1 MRITE
6 EMKQQLEREL
16 PSRAAVQEELRNY
29 LAVTGMNVHEFAQAC
44 SRSVSAIT
52 FFLAG
57 TYNQVAESDLFIR
70 KAVREFIIAH
80 PVIAETKAPGMLYKT
95 EDYQHLLKYFYLA
108 LRHHRA
114 YVVQADPG
122 IGKTFNTK
130 HLIAELNRK
139 EMSKNGTGRRAYFV
153 RASGTMKPTQLLRE
167 IAIAC
172 GVSSVGDSRRI
183 LRMLRRTFTGRSV
196 LIVIDE
202 AQQLCVSA
210 LEAVRE
216 LLDESPNCGLLVIGS
231 HELEHNFTLHAI
243 ELEQWNSRI
252 AGFRTLD
259 GLNEDGAMTILAE
272 EFPKT
277 PKTELHSIVEDC
289 RVAHLRSVG
298 KQRPAK
304 YISAR
309 RLFTAIEDLKSE
321 EEESDE

>member
-1 MRITE
+1 MRITD

-16 PSRAAVQEELRNY
+16 PSSTAVREELRDY
-29 LAVTGMNVHEFAQAC
+29 LAVTGMNISEFAEAC
-44 SRSVSAIT
+44 SRSYSAIN
-52 FFLAG
+52 FFLKG
-57 TYNQVAESDLFIR
+57 SYSLVAESDLYIR
-70 KAVREFIIAH
+70 KAVRDFLTAH
-80 PVIAETKAPGMLYKT
+80 PVKPDTRAPGKLYKT
-95 EDYQHLLKYFYLA
+95 EDYQQLRKYFYLA

-122 IGKTFNTK
+122 IGKTFNSK

-139 EMSKNGTGRRAYFV
+139 EMSKNGAGRRAYFV

-183 LRMLRRTFTGRSV
+183 LRTLRHVFAGRPV

-202 AQQLCVSA
+202 AQQLSVSA

-216 LLDESPNCGLLVIGS
+216 LLDEPPNCGLLVIGS

-252 AGFRTLD
+252 AAFRTLD
-259 GLNEDGAMTILAE
+259 GLDEDGAMAILAE

-277 PKTELHSIVEDC
+277 PRAELRSIMEDC
-289 RVAHLRSVG
+289 RVSHLRSVG

-309 RLFTAIEDLKSE
+309 RLFTAIEDIKSE
-321 EEESDE
+321 EEADE

>member
-16 PSRAAVQEELRNY
+16 PSSTAVREELRNY
-29 LAVTGMNVHEFAQAC
+29 LAVTGMYVLEFAQAC
-44 SRSVSAIT
+44 TRSYSSVH
-52 FFLAG
+52 FFLNDN
-57 TYNQVAESDLFIR
+57 YSQVAESDLFIR
-70 KAVREFIIAH
+70 KAIHEFITAH
-80 PVIAETKAPGMLYKT
+80 PVTPETKAPGKLYKT
-95 EDYQHLLKYFYLA
+95 EDYQHLRNYFYLA

-139 EMSKNGTGRRAYFV
+139 EMSKNGAGRRAYFV
-153 RASGTMKPTQLLRE
+153 RASSTMKPTQLLRE

-172 GVSSVGDSRRI
+172 GVSSVGDSRRL
-183 LRMLRRTFTGRSV
+183 LRMLRRAFTGRSV

-216 LLDESPNCGLLVIGS
+216 LLDEPPNCGLLIIGS
-231 HELEHNFTLHAI
+231 HELERNFTLHAI

-252 AGFRTLD
+252 AAFRTLD
-259 GLNEDGAMTILAE
+259 GLNEEGAMAILVE

-277 PKTELHSIVEDC
+277 TKAELRSIMEDC
-289 RVAHLRSVG
+289 RVPHLRSAG
-298 KQRPAK
+298 KQRAAK

-309 RLFTAIEDLKSE
+309 RLFTAIEDIKSE
-321 EEESDE
+321 EDESDE